1 MKKPHLIITPLEHE
15 FISIYHVSPEVL
27 FEHRCQEIN
36 PKQAAQEINKKME
49 IAWKRMQTIDRGKYE
64 MYVNGFK
71 PLKEDTTPFSTT

>member
-1 MKKPHLIITPLEHE
+1 MKKARLNITPLENE

-27 FEHRCQEIN
+27 FEGLCQEIN

-71 PLKEDTTPFSTT
+71 PLKEDATPFTPT